1 MNLELET
8 GVAHVWCA
16 TLPSELK
23 PDSFYWRVLSVD
35 EKERAGKLQQNKSQR
50 VFVYTRSI
58 LRQLLARYLSILPED
73 ILFSV
78 THLGKPFLAKELN
91 LPSIEFNLS
100 HSGDLI
106 LFAFTREYPIGVDVE
121 RIRPKV
127 NYLDIAKRFFSAAE
141 VRALNAFPEDEKITA
156 FFHCWSRKEAVIK
169 ALGKGLSHHLSSFS
183 VSIDR
188 KEKNWQLSGISSP
201 ESWSLYT
208 LDVNPEYA
216 AALAVMGKISK
227 IELKVNIL

>member
-1 MNLELET
+1 MHLELGV

-16 TLPSELK
+16 TLPSELNQ
-23 PDSFYWRVLSVD
+23 DSSYWQVLSVD
-35 EKERAGKLQQNKSQR
+35 EKKRAEKLQHVKSQR

-58 LRQLLARYLSILPED
+58 LRQLLARYLFITPEN

-78 THLGKPFLAKELN
+78 TPSGKPFLVKEQN

-100 HSGDLI
+100 HSGDSI
-106 LFAFTREYPIGVDVE
+106 LFAFAREHSIGVDVE
-121 RIRPKV
+121 RIRSKV

-141 VRALNAFPEDEKITA
+141 VVALNALPEDEKITA

-169 ALGKGLSHHLSSFS
+169 ALGKGLAHQLDSFS

-188 KEKNWQLSGISSP
+188 KEKNWQLSGILP
-201 ESWSLYT
+201 KQLWSLFT
-208 LDVNPEYA
+208 LDINPEYA
-216 AALAVMGKISK
+216 AALAVMGDIC
-227 IELKVNIL
+227 KVEVRKL